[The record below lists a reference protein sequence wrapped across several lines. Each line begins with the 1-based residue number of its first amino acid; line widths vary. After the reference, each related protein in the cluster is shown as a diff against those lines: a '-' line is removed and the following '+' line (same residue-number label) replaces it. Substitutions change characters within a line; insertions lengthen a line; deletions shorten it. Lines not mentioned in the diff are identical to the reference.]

1 MTAYANLMAEDA
13 PDPAALLAD
22 KGYDSDAV
30 RDDIEARG
38 GKPVIPTK
46 SNRKVQRP
54 VDPAAY
60 ALRNRIERFFNKLK
74 HFRAVATRY
83 DKRPENYLA
92 SIQLASARIW
102 MRANE
107 SMT

>member
-74 HFRAVATRY
+74 HYRAIATRF
-83 DKRPENYLA
+83 DKLA
-92 SIQLASARIW
+92 STFMAGVLLVCVILW
-102 MRANE
+102 LN
-107 SMT
+107 

>member
-74 HFRAVATRY
+74 QFRHICTRFH
-83 DKRPENYLA
+83 RHALNYLA
-92 SIQLASARIW
+92 MAKLASVRLW
-102 MRANE
+102 LRHYE
-107 SMT
+107 STA

>member
-22 KGYDSDAV
+22 QGYDSDAV

-46 SNRKVQRP
+46 PNRKVQRP

-74 HFRAVATRY
+74 HYRALTPRF
-83 DKRPENYLA
+83 DKLA
-92 SIQLASARIW
+92 LSPIPL
-102 MRANE
+102 
-107 SMT
+107 

>member
-74 HFRAVATRY
+74 QFRRFATRY
-83 DKRPENYLA
+83 DRRAIHFLA
-92 SIQLASARIW
+92 FIHLAAAMLW
-102 MRANE
+102 MK
-107 SMT
+107 